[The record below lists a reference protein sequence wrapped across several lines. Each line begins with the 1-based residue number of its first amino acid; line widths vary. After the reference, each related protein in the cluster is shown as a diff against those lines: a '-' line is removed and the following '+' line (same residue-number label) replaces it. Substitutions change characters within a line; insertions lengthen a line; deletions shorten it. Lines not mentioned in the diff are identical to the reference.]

1 MKFHSEF
8 IMMLRTI
15 RNLFICVLLISYSAC
30 SAIYG
35 GTTSSEGDQGIGED
49 VPSELAFDAE
59 VGTVTYRA
67 VDFSNTSTGNY
78 EITNLAFVDNTCGAF
93 SVINATDTVG
103 NVLYKAG
110 DALSISVGI
119 SKAVQINLR
128 FSPATCLNDVGEK
141 ITEYTT
147 YLVVFYNDETG
158 VQTSR
163 SVQLMATVTDN
174 TDIAEA
180 CETVS
185 RTYNDGLSDESPS
198 RTLDTAGTYYLRI
211 DRMRA
216 YIQPSGGF
224 ADKAIGVGTDINLD
238 SIDPDKI
245 YEAIYLPF
253 TSDGAGNL
261 VISAIDACAGF
272 RLPSPITD
280 VNLRGAD
287 SVLTTDTATTD
298 NPTAGTGTIV
308 TSGEDIGKISF
319 PTFKAYLEALVNN
332 SESLIQDEV
341 TGKFA
346 VTLEIEELT
355 TGTTATN
362 AYLDSVVLVQ
372 DDAGEDFLPIAGEV
386 GAYYLQGS
394 ALRHGAVTLVG
405 IGRFVDEGF
414 FGSSVA
420 HTAILENEAYIFLMI
435 QGIVTTAQE

>member
-1 MKFHSEF
+1 
-8 IMMLRTI
+8 MMLQKTKSLLRLLCMGMT
-15 RNLFICVLLISYSAC
+15 CVFLASSMAC

-35 GTTSSEGDQGIGED
+35 GTTSDKGDQTIGED

-67 VDFSNTSTGNY
+67 IDFGNTSTGNY

-103 NVLYKAG
+103 NVLYKSG
-110 DALSISVGI
+110 ETLSISVGI
-119 SKAVQINLR
+119 NKAVAINLR
-128 FSPATCLNDVGEK
+128 FSPATCLNDLGEK

-147 YLVVFYNDETG
+147 YLVIFYNDETG
-158 VQTSR
+158 AQKSR
-163 SVQLMATVTDN
+163 SVQLIATVTDN

-185 RTYNDGLSDESPS
+185 RNYNDGLNGESPS
-198 RTLDTAGTYYLRI
+198 RTLEPAGTYYLRI

-216 YIQPSGGF
+216 YIQPSGAF
-224 ADKAIGVGTDINLD
+224 ADKAIGVGTDVNLD
-238 SIDPDKI
+238 SIDPDNV

-261 VISAIDACAGF
+261 IISTIDACAGF

-298 NPTAGTGTIV
+298 NPESGTGTIV
-308 TSGEDIGKISF
+308 TSGEDIGQISF
-319 PTFKAYLEALVNN
+319 PTFKAYLEALINN

-355 TGTTATN
+355 TGDTATN
-362 AYLDSVVLVQ
+362 AYLDSLALVT
-372 DDAGEDFLPIAGEV
+372 DDDGEDFLPITGET

-405 IGRFVDEGF
+405 IGRFVDENF

-420 HTAILENEAYIFLMI
+420 HTAIVENEAYIFLMI